1 MIEIICEYAFSVIDY
16 TYILLAFLLLEGK
29 EIKLKKNILPII
41 VIALIQQITEIIEL
55 PVFII
60 SLKDGILI
68 ILFLLANERS
78 FKKITFLHALMID
91 SLFALFLTLGITIAT
106 LCSIDI
112 IKTFEFGLYRLYFVL
127 VLKVFVCSCLI
138 MSVIQFKKIRILINQ
153 KNYSIFISCLII
165 CEIIT
170 SLILQFSTH
179 TQMKLFMV
187 IFIGIAGLILYILIN
202 YSILMKKNYDV
213 ELYKKMSDLTENQMQ
228 DFIIEQK
235 ETRKL
240 IHDTKNTFLDIY
252 IDLEHQSYD
261 LAKEKVK
268 KYLYESSSLSYQIKS
283 ANVYIDTVVRQK
295 EKKYPDCEII
305 LIQNIPENILIDS
318 KDMIMV
324 LTLLLDEICPN
335 IISKQLELKIQ
346 WNGNE
351 LSIRA
356 RGKVKNPKSVL
367 QSGSFN
373 YDLFQNI
380 VNKYE
385 GDLQIHHSENFEC
398 LILLFAS
405 KSTV

>member
-1 MIEIICEYAFSVIDY
+1 MIEILYEYAFSVIDY

-29 EIKLKKNILPII
+29 EIKFKKNILPIM
-41 VIALIQQITEIIEL
+41 VVALIQQLTEIIEL
-55 PVFII
+55 PLFFG

-68 ILFLLANERS
+68 VSFLLIIGKS

-112 IKTFEFGLYRLYFVL
+112 MKTFVFGLYRLCFTL

-138 MSVIQFKKIRILINQ
+138 MTVIQFKKIRILISQ
-153 KNYSIFISCLII
+153 KNYSIFISCFII

-170 SLILQFSTH
+170 SLISQFSTH
-179 TQMKLFMV
+179 MQMKFFMV
-187 IFIGIAGLILYILIN
+187 ILIGIACLILYILIN

-235 ETRKL
+235 EKRKL
-240 IHDTKNTFLDIY
+240 IHDTKNMFLDIY
-252 IDLEHQSYD
+252 IDLDHQSYD
-261 LAKEKVK
+261 LAKEKVQ
-268 KYLYESSSLSYQIKS
+268 KYLYESSSMSYQMKS
-283 ANVYIDTVVRQK
+283 ANVYLDTVIRQK
-295 EKKYPDCEII
+295 ENKYPDCEII
-305 LIQNIPENILIDS
+305 LIQNIPENISINS
-318 KDMIMV
+318 KDMVMV

-335 IISKQLELKIQ
+335 ILGKQLELKIQ

-356 RGKVKNPKSVL
+356 RGTVKNPQAVL

-373 YDLFQNI
+373 YDFFQNI
-380 VNKYE
+380 VSKYE

>member
-1 MIEIICEYAFSVIDY
+1 MIEIICEYVFSVIDY

-29 EIKLKKNILPII
+29 EIKLKKNIMPII

-138 MSVIQFKKIRILINQ
+138 MSVIQFKKIRILISQ

-213 ELYKKMSDLTENQMQ
+213 ELYKKMSELTENQMQ

-324 LTLLLDEICPN
+324 LILLLDEICPN

-373 YDLFQNI
+373 YDLFWNI

-385 GDLQIHHSENFEC
+385 GDLQIQHSEKFEC

>member
-29 EIKLKKNILPII
+29 EIKFKKNILPII

-68 ILFLLANERS
+68 ILFLLVNERS

-112 IKTFEFGLYRLYFVL
+112 MKTFEFGLYRLYFVL
-127 VLKVFVCSCLI
+127 GLKVFVCSCLI
-138 MSVIQFKKIRILINQ
+138 MSVIQFKKIRILISQ
-153 KNYSIFISCLII
+153 KNYSILISCLII

-373 YDLFQNI
+373 YDLFWNI

-405 KSTV
+405 KLTV

>member
-29 EIKLKKNILPII
+29 EIKFKKNILPII

-60 SLKDGILI
+60 SIKDGILI
-68 ILFLLANERS
+68 ILFLLTNERS

-127 VLKVFVCSCLI
+127 ALKVFVCSCLI
-138 MSVIQFKKIRILINQ
+138 MSVIQFKKIRILISQ

-213 ELYKKMSDLTENQMQ
+213 ELYKKISELTENQMQ

-380 VNKYE
+380 VNNYE
-385 GDLQIHHSENFEC
+385 GDLQIQHSENFEC
-398 LILLFAS
+398 LILLFVS